1 MLGTALVRPRCLRI
15 LQRPS
20 NVRGKTTIFTLDL
33 MCNFCL
39 RGENIRYEFSG
50 LMERS
55 VFFVFCFFFLNQY
68 NSGLL
73 FEADWKCT
81 WDQIQLYS
89 LTVWKLWTP
98 SSPREKAVCWPSL
111 WIQRVGPKAYVTFC
125 CPEAAKKPYGIQC
138 SSRENGAAAS
148 LRSLEMQAKVTA
160 LDSAGLQGNCWMP
173 TLIAWKNW
181 TFLWS

>member
-1 MLGTALVRPRCLRI
+1 
-15 LQRPS
+15 
-20 NVRGKTTIFTLDL
+20 

-55 VFFVFCFFFLNQY
+55 VFFFFNQC

-73 FEADWKCT
+73 FEADWNCT

-98 SSPREKAVCWPSL
+98 SCPREKAVCWPSL

-125 CPEAAKKPYGIQC
+125 CPEAAQKPCGVQC
-138 SSRENGAAAS
+138 SSRENGATARVLGALKCKPKLLHQIQQGFTETAES
-148 LRSLEMQAKVTA
+148 LPW
-160 LDSAGLQGNCWMP
+160 LDGKTGHSFGVSGHV
-173 TLIAWKNW
+173 
-181 TFLWS
+181 